1 MGSYSDLKIGQV
13 GFGSWKDWVDDSI
26 MVLFS
31 EEEKRVEE
39 IPLPPECEQL
49 LDEGEPSPLLSVRY
63 VSNVE
68 TLKKRLD
75 FLGFTI
81 DAARRAFDLGRAWEI
96 EETRFTM
103 DRFNKRFLAAEH
115 QDLLKVNTDR
125 NLKRIDMLAR
135 SDADRWLTALRE
147 AFLAPADADPTHL
160 SELAAALKTVG
171 CLHETRF
178 PYTTDDRFRLRFE
191 LEAHQTGEVIFD
203 VSDLVG
209 GGCCSASDPLTEM
222 AREWVDS
229 RDRQAL
235 HLIVLTEGSTDKF
248 VLESA
253 LRVLRPELRQYISFM
268 DFAAL
273 RVEGGASFLASIVR
287 AFAGA
292 GVQDRLI
299 AVFDNDTAGCLSQ
312 SLLSKHRLPDN
323 IKVIRYP
330 DIDLARS
337 YPTLGP
343 TGPVV
348 MDINGSAAGIELYLG
363 ADVLCGENGALTPI
377 QWKGFEAS
385 LGRYQGEITD
395 KRGCLERF
403 ARKLHKFE
411 HDGGAPDASD
421 WRDLGVILDTISS
434 TFRATDVEF
443 LIDSLRSRIE
453 NERPDPDW
461 GA

>member
-1 MGSYSDLKIGQV
+1 
-13 GFGSWKDWVDDSI
+13 
-26 MVLFS
+26 
-31 EEEKRVEE
+31 
-39 IPLPPECEQL
+39 
-49 LDEGEPSPLLSVRY
+49 
-63 VSNVE
+63 
-68 TLKKRLD
+68 
-75 FLGFTI
+75 
-81 DAARRAFDLGRAWEI
+81 
-96 EETRFTM
+96 
-103 DRFNKRFLAAEH
+103 
-115 QDLLKVNTDR
+115 
-125 NLKRIDMLAR
+125 MLTR

-147 AFLAPADADPTHL
+147 AFLAPADVDLTNL
-160 SELAAALKTVG
+160 SELATAFTADRPN
-171 CLHETRF
+171 ETRF

-191 LEAHQTGEVIFD
+191 LEAHQTGEVVFD
-203 VSDLVG
+203 VSDLVD

-292 GVQDRLI
+292 GARDRLI

-312 SLLSKHRLPDN
+312 SLLSRHRLPDN
-323 IKVIRYP
+323 IRVIRYP

-343 TGPVV
+343 TGPAV

-363 ADVLCGENGALTPI
+363 ADILRGENGAFVPI

-385 LGRYQGEITD
+385 LGRYQGEIID

-403 ARKLHKFE
+403 SRKLQE
-411 HDGGAPDASD
+411 IERGSGAPNVFD
-421 WRDLGVILDTISS
+421 WKELGAIINAISS
-434 TFRATDVEF
+434 AFRVSDVDF
-443 LIDSLRSRIE
+443 LIDSVRSIIE
-453 NERPDPDW
+453 SERPDPDW
-461 GA
+461 GT